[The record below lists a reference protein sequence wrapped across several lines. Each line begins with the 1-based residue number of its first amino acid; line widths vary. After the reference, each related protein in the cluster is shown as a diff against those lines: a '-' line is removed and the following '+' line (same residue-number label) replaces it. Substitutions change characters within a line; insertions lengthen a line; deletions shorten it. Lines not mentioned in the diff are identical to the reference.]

1 MGTVINSAALG
12 ALTVLRGVNKD
23 LEKVQEQSSSALR
36 VETAADDPSYW
47 SMATTMRSD
56 SSSLS
61 TIGDAMGLG
70 ESKVDTASTAMDSV
84 VKTLSSIQDILVS
97 AQEAG
102 ADKTALNTTLQQ
114 LKGSLQTTSQ
124 SASVAGE
131 NWLYNTE
138 QEPDLTKSVISG
150 FTRGTGGQVY
160 LQSVKYDG
168 SQSLMIDTAD
178 PSRGLLTKN
187 IDANLINSDGTSTAR
202 NYYLLS
208 AGTGA
213 APAGGTEVALSS
225 TTTSQQLSD
234 MLDVVNKM
242 LASATSADSTMGVMQ
257 SRLTQQSTF
266 ISDLADTLKTTIGS
280 LVDTNQEE
288 ASARITALTTA
299 QQMGVQSLS
308 IANTMASKLLILLQ
322 HG

>member
-36 VETAADDPSYW
+36 VETAADNPSYW

-61 TIGDAMGLG
+61 TISDAMGLG
-70 ESKVDTASTAMDSV
+70 QSKVDTASTAMDSV
-84 VKTLSSIQDILVS
+84 VKTLSSIQNILVS
-97 AQEAG
+97 AQESG
-102 ADKTALNTTLQQ
+102 ADKTALNATLQQ
-114 LKGSLQTTSQ
+114 LKGTLQTTSQ

-131 NWLYNTE
+131 NWLYNSD
-138 QEPDLTKSVISG
+138 QQPDLTKSVISG
-150 FTRGTGGQVY
+150 FARGTGGQVY
-160 LQSVKYDG
+160 LQSVNYDG
-168 SQSLMIDTAD
+168 SQALMVDTAD

-187 IDANLINSDGTSTAR
+187 IDANTIQSDGTSTAR
-202 NYYLLS
+202 NYYLLPVGTGS
-208 AGTGA
+208 AQTAGT
-213 APAGGTEVALSS
+213 EISLSS

-234 MLDVVNKM
+234 MQNVVAKL
-242 LASATSADSTMGVMQ
+242 LASATSAGSTMGVMQ
-257 SRLTQQSTF
+257 SRLDQQSTF
-266 ISDLADTLKTTIGS
+266 ISNLADTLKTTIGS

-288 ASARITALTTA
+288 AAARITALTTA

-322 HG
+322 HN

>member
-12 ALTVLRGVNKD
+12 ALTVLRGVNKE

-102 ADKTALNTTLQQ
+102 ADKTALNATLQQ
-114 LKGSLQTTSQ
+114 LKNSLQTTSQ

-131 NWLYNTE
+131 NWLYNTQ
-138 QEPDLTKSVISG
+138 QEPDLTKSVISS

-187 IDANLINSDGTSTAR
+187 FDANLIQSDGTSTAR

-213 APAGGTEVALSS
+213 PQSGGNEVSLSS
-225 TTTSQQLSD
+225 TTTSQQLTD
-234 MLDVVNKM
+234 MLNVVNKM

-308 IANTMASKLLILLQ
+308 IANTMASKVLILLQ
-322 HG
+322 AN

>member
-70 ESKVDTASTAMDSV
+70 ESKVDTASTALDSV

-102 ADKTALNTTLQQ
+102 ADKTALNATLQQ
-114 LKGSLQTTSQ
+114 LKDSLQTTSQ
-124 SASVAGE
+124 SAAVAGE

-187 IDANLINSDGTSTAR
+187 FDANLISSDGTSTAR

-213 APAGGTEVALSS
+213 AQAGTEVTLSS

-266 ISDLADTLKTTIGS
+266 VSDLADTLKTTIGS

-322 HG
+322 NG

>member
-56 SSSLS
+56 SSSLA

-70 ESKVDTASTAMDSV
+70 ESKVDTASTAMDSI
-84 VKTLSSIQDILVS
+84 VKTLSSIQNILVS

-102 ADKTALNTTLQQ
+102 ADKTALNATLQQ
-114 LKGSLQTTSQ
+114 LKDSLQTTSQ
-124 SASVAGE
+124 SAAVAGE

-138 QEPDLTKSVISG
+138 QDPDLTKSVISG
-150 FTRGTGGQVY
+150 FTRGAGGQVY
-160 LQSVKYDG
+160 LQSVDYDG

-187 IDANLINSDGTSTAR
+187 FDANQIHSDGTSTAR
-202 NYYLLS
+202 NYYLIS
-208 AGTGA
+208 AGSGTA
-213 APAGGTEVALSS
+213 QAGGTEVALSS

-257 SRLTQQSTF
+257 SRLSQQSTF
-266 ISDLADTLKTTIGS
+266 IADLTDTLKTTIGS

-308 IANTMASKLLILLQ
+308 IANTMASKVLILLQ
-322 HG
+322 SS